1 MAGMLRVP
9 RSRGA
14 LTGLLLVLLGAW
26 GALIPFVG
34 PYFHYAYLNDTA
46 WLYTTG
52 RLWLEVVPGAAAL
65 LGGFILLTAAVRPVA
80 LFGAAVAALAGA
92 WFTIGTL
99 LSPVWAGIGTA
110 GQPASVT
117 PLARAAEQIG
127 FFYGLGAVIMFVA
140 ALAIGRLSVVT
151 MRDTLHAE
159 SRAAA
164 LDGGAVPAEA
174 EAETASVPPPR
185 QPA

>member
-14 LTGLLLVLLGAW
+14 LTGVLLVLLGVW

-34 PYFHYAYLNDTA
+34 PYFHYAYLNDMT
-46 WLYTTG
+46 WHYTTG

-65 LGGFILLTAAVRPVA
+65 LGGLILLVAAVRPVA

-92 WFTIGTL
+92 WFAVGTL

-127 FFYGLGAVIMFVA
+127 FFYGLGVAIVFVS
-140 ALAIGRLSVVT
+140 ALAIGRLSAVT
-151 MRDTLHAE
+151 VRDSLHAE

-164 LDGGAVPAEA
+164 MAAEPVPED
-174 EAETASVPPPR
+174 AETATVPSPR